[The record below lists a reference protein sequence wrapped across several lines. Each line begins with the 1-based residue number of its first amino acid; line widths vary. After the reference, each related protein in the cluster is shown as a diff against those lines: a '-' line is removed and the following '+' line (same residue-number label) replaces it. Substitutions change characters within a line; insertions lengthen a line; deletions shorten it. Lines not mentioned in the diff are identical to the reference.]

1 MKIKMVN
8 SNIKIPMKLER
19 DMKNG
24 KVMGPQSLKPQ
35 PSTSTSTPT
44 STPTSTVNL
53 YSGMF
58 RNIQNT
64 KSCGSC
70 GK

>member
-1 MKIKMVN
+1 MKIHMRK
-8 SNIKIPMKLER
+8 SDITIPMKLGR
-19 DMKNG
+19 DKKN
-24 KVMGPQSLKPQ
+24 VQVSTSQNQSL
-35 PSTSTSTPT
+35 SISTPT
-44 STPTSTVNL
+44 TKL